1 MSYTSETILRA
12 AEDRHLARRA
22 VALASA
28 NRFPYPQQWVEA
40 NMMTIASAPV
50 DDEGNTVASVYAFAV
65 AQHALKKAELEAA
78 YENVKKELEALKE
91 PGADL
96 DRVRDEQITYAIYD
110 LYNNPEV
117 YNPDAPAS
125 A

>member
-1 MSYTSETILRA
+1 MSYTSETVLKA

-28 NRFPYPQQWVEA
+28 NRFPYPQQWVES

-65 AQHALKKAELEAA
+65 TDYEIKKAELEAA
-78 YENVKKELEALKE
+78 YEKAKKELEALKE
-91 PGADL
+91 PGANL
-96 DRVRDEQITYAIYD
+96 ERVRDDQITYAIYD
-110 LYNNPEV
+110 LYKNPNV

>member
-1 MSYTSETILRA
+1 MSYTSETILKA

-28 NRFPYPQQWVEA
+28 NRFPYPQQWVES

-65 AQHALKKAELEAA
+65 TDYALKKAELEAT
-78 YENVKKELEALKE
+78 YESAKKALESLKE

-96 DRVRDEQITYAIYD
+96 ERVRDDQLTYAIYD
-110 LYNNPEV
+110 LYKNPNV

>member
-28 NRFPYPQQWVEA
+28 NRFPYPQQWVES

-50 DDEGNTVASVYAFAV
+50 DAEGNTVASVYAFAV
-65 AQHALKKAELEAA
+65 TDYEIKKAELEAA
-78 YENVKKELEALKE
+78 YEKAKKELEALKE
-91 PGADL
+91 PGANL
-96 DRVRDEQITYAIYD
+96 ERVRDDQITYAIYD
-110 LYNNPEV
+110 LYKNPEV

>member
-28 NRFPYPQQWVEA
+28 NRFPSPQQWVEM

-50 DDEGNTVASVYAFAV
+50 DSEGNTVASVYAFAV
-65 AQHALKKAELEAA
+65 TDYALKKAELEAA
-78 YENVKKELEALKE
+78 YEKAKKELEALKE
-91 PGADL
+91 PGASL
-96 DRVRDEQITYAIYD
+96 ERVRDDQITYAIYD
-110 LYNNPEV
+110 LYKNPNV

>member
-28 NRFPYPQQWVEA
+28 NRFPYPQQWVES
-40 NMMTIASAPV
+40 NMMTIASSPV
-50 DDEGNTVASVYAFAV
+50 DAEGNTVASVYAFAV
-65 AQHALKKAELEAA
+65 TDYEIKKAELEAA
-78 YENVKKELEALKE
+78 YEKAKKELEALKE
-91 PGADL
+91 PGANL
-96 DRVRDEQITYAIYD
+96 ERVRDDQITYAIYD
-110 LYNNPEV
+110 LYKNPNV

>member
-28 NRFPYPQQWVEA
+28 NRFPYPQQWVES

-50 DDEGNTVASVYAFAV
+50 DAEGNTVASVYAFAV

-78 YENVKKELEALKE
+78 YESAKKALESLKE

-96 DRVRDEQITYAIYD
+96 ERVRDEQLTYAIYD
-110 LYNNPEV
+110 LYKH
-117 YNPDAPAS
+117 PDALAS

>member
-1 MSYTSETILRA
+1 MSYTSETILKA

-50 DDEGNTVASVYAFAV
+50 DEEGSTVASVYAYAV
-65 AQHALKKAELEAA
+65 AEYALKKAELEAA
-78 YENVKKELEALKE
+78 YENAKKELEALKE
-91 PGADL
+91 PGASL
-96 DRVRDEQITYAIYD
+96 ERVRDEQITYAIYD
-110 LYNNPEV
+110 LYNHPEV

>member
-28 NRFPYPQQWVEA
+28 KRFPSPQQWVEA

-50 DDEGNTVASVYAFAV
+50 DREGNTVASVYAYAV

-78 YENVKKELEALKE
+78 YESAKKALESLKE

-96 DRVRDEQITYAIYD
+96 ERVRDDQITYAIYD
-110 LYNNPEV
+110 LYKNPNV
-117 YNPDAPAS
+117 YNPGAPAS